1 MAAPHIRFYRPAD
14 RLQPYIS
21 TYYLAD
27 IPSGEPVHDLLH
39 PEWANIRFILSGYWT
54 ARLGDVEVNSS
65 TTPATIYGPT
75 SRTISITGMPPTRT
89 AGVGLL
95 PLGWS
100 HLIGLP
106 ADKFSDRMASLTEV
120 FPDDADSLWQSAHD
134 AVDDTALRG
143 IFDEFFLRLDT
154 AQRRPAPL
162 LLRAHALL
170 LNPAI
175 TTAEQF
181 AAALG
186 RSSRQVARLS
196 LDMFGFPPKL
206 LLRRQRF
213 LRTLAVLRTNLDK
226 PWMTL
231 IDHAYYDHSQ
241 FVRDFQRFMGMS
253 PTQYFALPR
262 LLLDPAA
269 RLRQSQIG
277 ESLQGLHPAMPE
289 SKP

>member
-1 MAAPHIRFYRPAD
+1 MGAPLIRFYRPAEQ
-14 RLQPYIS
+14 LQPYIS

-27 IPSGEPVHDLLH
+27 IPAGEPVHDLLH
-39 PEWANIRFILSGYWT
+39 PEWANIRFIFSGHWT
-54 ARLGDVEVNSS
+54 ARLGDMEVNSS

-75 SRTISITGMPPTRT
+75 SRTISITGIPPTRT

-106 ADKFSDRMASLTEV
+106 ADKFSDRMASLEEV
-120 FPDDADSLWQSAHD
+120 FPDADSLWQSARD
-134 AVDDTALRG
+134 AVDDTALRSV
-143 IFDEFFLRLDT
+143 FDKFFLRLAT
-154 AQRRPAPL
+154 VQRRPTPL
-162 LLRAHALL
+162 LQLAHALL
-170 LNPAI
+170 LDPAI

-213 LRTLAVLRTNLDK
+213 LRTLAVLRANLDK

-231 IDHAYYDHSQ
+231 IDGAYYDHSQ
-241 FVRDFQRFMGMS
+241 FVRDFHRFMDMS

-277 ESLQGLHPAMPE
+277 ESLQGLHPALPE